1 MDKILLKQKIGKW
14 NDACRFLK
22 GHQADLSTAEW
33 SAVELLA
40 DFWRMRKFDD
50 ELVEESKELIATLV
64 AADKLHSNNRDIIT
78 WSKEF
83 REMDEERLLE
93 RMLQYMKN
101 WMMLR
106 EEADQV
112 VLLPAV
118 GKMKGYYPKDFT
130 GGDKE

>member
-83 REMDEERLLE
+83 RGIAKTMYTESAWTRPWSQGCLTF
-93 RMLQYMKN
+93 
-101 WMMLR
+101 
-106 EEADQV
+106 AS
-112 VLLPAV
+112 ACA
-118 GKMKGYYPKDFT
+118 
-130 GGDKE
+130 